1 MLALS
6 VILATSIN
14 TTLTLNQI
22 MKQYLKYIKNEV
34 IIISIV
40 SLAIITV
47 ATIFFNL
54 ENTLGYWLL
63 FIGGTIVIGYF
74 YLRYNYQRKINKWDP
89 EVLESLK

>member
-1 MLALS
+1 
-6 VILATSIN
+6 
-14 TTLTLNQI
+14 

-47 ATIFFNL
+47 ATIFLNL

-74 YLRYNYQRKINKWDP
+74 YLRYNYQRKINRWDP

>member
-1 MLALS
+1 
-6 VILATSIN
+6 
-14 TTLTLNQI
+14 

-54 ENTLGYWLL
+54 ENTLGYCLL

-74 YLRYNYQRKINKWDP
+74 YLRYNYQRKINRWDP